1 MALTITLSPKEMERV
16 AAAAY
21 EGKRVRVSLAN
32 QTSTSYTE
40 NSLVS
45 EWDSIKVSDGGYA
58 DFTAVLATGGYDA
71 TDTRYEMGATA
82 GADTYIEAIFAGTG
96 SGFTFNRAYVVIGTP
111 TGGGEYTEELYLHSL
126 FTESPSLTIPAGTSI
141 KYRVQLAVDN

>member
-40 NSLVS
+40 NSTTAD
-45 EWDSIKVSDGGYA
+45 WDSIKVSGGGYA
-58 DFTAVLATGGYDA
+58 DFTAVLATGAYDA

-82 GADTYIEAIFAGTG
+82 GANTYVEALFTG
-96 SGFTFNRAYVVIGTP
+96 SGAGFTFNRAYVVIGTP
-111 TGGGEYTEELYLHSL
+111 IGGGSYTDATYIHSL
-126 FTESPSLTIPAGTSI
+126 LTESPSITIPAGTSI
-141 KYRVQLAVDN
+141 KYRVQLAIDN

>member
-45 EWDSIKVSDGGYA
+45 EWDSIKVSGNGYS
-58 DFTAVLATGGYDA
+58 DFTAIVATGAYDA
-71 TDTRYEMGATA
+71 TDTRYEMGSTA
-82 GADTYIEAIFAGTG
+82 GANTFIEALFAGTG
-96 SGFTFNRAYVVIGTP
+96 SGFTFNRVYVVIGTSNGV
-111 TGGGEYTEELYLHSL
+111 GGYTEATYLHSL
-126 FTESPSLTIPAGTSI
+126 FTEVPSVTIPAGTTI

>member
-21 EGKRVRVSLAN
+21 QGNRVRVSLAN

-40 NSLVS
+40 NSLVTD
-45 EWDSIKVSDGGYA
+45 WDSIKVSGGGYT
-58 DFTAVLATGGYDA
+58 DFTAVLATGAYDA

-82 GADTYIEAIFAGTG
+82 GANTYVEALFAGTG
-96 SGFTFNRAYVVIGTP
+96 AGFVFNRVYVVIGTP
-111 TGGGEYTEELYLHSL
+111 NGGGGYTDALYLHSL
-126 FTESPSLTIPAGTSI
+126 LTESPSITIPAGTSI
-141 KYRVQLAVDN
+141 KYRVQLAIDN